1 MATIIQALTFNLA
14 SPIDATQT
22 SIPVRNLKD
31 SRGNPITAMIGTIL
45 FATIEPR
52 SSTNQEIISFTGITD
67 NGNGVVTLTGVTR
80 NLDPRPPYTS
90 LGGLVPHSNNA
101 ECILANNPPFYNDF
115 LRQDSD
121 VTITGDYK
129 FPTPTDPQNA
139 ATKAFVEALAFFGA
153 GDADEISKGLTRLT
167 TSPDVALG
175 NPTISIATPAVV
187 TLAAHGLTVND
198 SVVFSTTGALP
209 TGITAGMTYYVIST
223 GLTANTFQVSLTPAG
238 AAVNTSGGQSGT
250 HTLTRTTPRA
260 VAETDPRLPAGG
272 AAQFLNAITGMMF
285 MYGSATPPTGFLLC
299 DGSSYLFSAQSA
311 LFNVLGIQYGLGAGI
326 AGGAGNVTTDTIDF
340 TAHGLV
346 NGQRIYFSTAAV
358 GGSLPAPLVAGTPY
372 FVVNATTNT
381 FQVESSIGGGAINLT
396 TAGASVLIHTGFRVP
411 NLAARFPMGYA
422 AVAPT
427 KVFGFASRSGNVIT
441 ATGVDNHAHNELQT
455 GQAVVYNNSG
465 GTVIT
470 GLTNATT
477 YYVIRITATTFSLA
491 TTRALAVAGTAIALT
506 GDGTGTHTFTA
517 TYNARPMAQQ
527 GGEEDHTLI
536 TTEIP
541 SHVHA
546 LPEDNG
552 FSFGL
557 GLAGSAAPVTY
568 NTNSQAAGGSEDHSN
583 IPLFTTVNY
592 IIKT

>member
-52 SSTNQEIISFTGITD
+52 SSANQEIISFTGITD

-115 LRQDSD
+115 LRQDAN

-139 ATKAFVEALAFFGA
+139 ATKAFVESIAFFGA
-153 GDADEISKGLTRLT
+153 GDADETTKGLTRLT
-167 TSPDVALG
+167 TSPDVVLG

-187 TLAAHGLTVND
+187 TLTAHGLTVND
-198 SVVFSTTGALP
+198 SIVFSTSGSLP
-209 TGITAGMTYYVIST
+209 TGITAGVTYYVIST
-223 GLTANTFQVSLTPAG
+223 GLTANTFQISTAPAG

-250 HTLTRTTPRA
+250 HTVTRTTPRA

-272 AAQFLNAITGMMF
+272 AAQFLNAVTGMMF

-299 DGSSYLFSAQSA
+299 DGAGYAFDAQPSLFS
-311 LFNVLGIQYGLGAGI
+311 VLGIQYGLNAGI
-326 AGGAGNVTTDTIDF
+326 AGGAGNATTDTIDF

-396 TAGASVLIHTGFRVP
+396 TTGASVLIHTGFRVP

-422 AVAPT
+422 NTAPT
-427 KVFGFASRSGNVIT
+427 KVFGFSSRSGNVIT
-441 ATGVDNHAHNELQT
+441 ATGIDDHANNELQT
-455 GQAVVYNNSG
+455 GQAVTYNTT

-470 GLTNATT
+470 GLTNATQ
-477 YYVIRITATTFSLA
+477 YFIVRVTATTFSLA
-491 TTRALAVAGTAIALT
+491 TSLANAIAGTVITLT
-506 GDGTGTHTFTA
+506 GDGTGVHTFTA
-517 TYNARPMAQQ
+517 TFTARPMAQQ
-527 GGEEDHTLI
+527 GGEESHGLTI
-536 TTEIP
+536 SEMP
-541 SHVHA
+541 SHVHGDVVTA
-546 LPEDNG
+546 SGNTKDADDASTQNNSEGNT
-552 FSFGL
+552 
-557 GLAGSAAPVTY
+557 APT
-568 NTNSQAAGGSEDHSN
+568 GGSTQHN
-583 IPLFTTVNY
+583 NTPLFTTVNY